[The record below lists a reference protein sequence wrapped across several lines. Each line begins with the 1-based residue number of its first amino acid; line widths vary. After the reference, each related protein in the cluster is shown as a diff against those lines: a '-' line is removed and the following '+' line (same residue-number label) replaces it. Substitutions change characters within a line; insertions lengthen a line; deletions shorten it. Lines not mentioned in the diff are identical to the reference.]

1 MSGEQ
6 PTRPRIVRPDQIPGA
21 EALPSALPDA
31 EEEAPDAGEL
41 LRGVLVDER
50 YEPGMIMLDRQ
61 PVPVAP
67 DGLPAYVP
75 ETDPTPLRGGFIYLS
90 VVALICGTIVI
101 SALNLGARWSE
112 AIVKIPLLIGS
123 VPLFITMGEAAL
135 RIARSV
141 RAWWPVDRGRALFRA
156 TWVAMIAAL
165 ASVVAAALWL
175 ALSA

>member
-1 MSGEQ
+1 MLFRSRLC
-6 PTRPRIVRPDQIPGA
+6 TWRSARA
-21 EALPSALPDA
+21 SALTTEIEIGVSCRLVSRLVAVTTMSSRP
-31 EEEAPDAGEL
+31 AGSAL
-41 LRGVLVDER
+41 AT
-50 YEPGMIMLDRQ
+50 
-61 PVPVAP
+61 VAP

-101 SALNLGARWSE
+101 SALNLGARWNE

-141 RAWWPVDRGRALFRA
+141 RAWWPIDRGRALFRA

-165 ASVVAAALWL
+165 ASAVAVALWL

>member
-6 PTRPRIVRPDQIPGA
+6 PTGPRIVRPDQIPGA
-21 EALPSALPDA
+21 EALPSTLPDA

-41 LRGVLVDER
+41 LRGVLLDER

-101 SALNLGARWSE
+101 SALNLGARWSDP
-112 AIVKIPLLIGS
+112 IVKIPVLIGA
-123 VPLFITMGEAAL
+123 VPLFIAMSEAGL
-135 RIARSV
+135 RVARSV
-141 RAWWPVDRGRALFRA
+141 PAWWPINRGRALFRA
-156 TWVAMIAAL
+156 LWVLTILTIAAIL
-165 ASVVAAALWL
+165 ALAVRAALF
-175 ALSA
+175 A